1 MLDYN
6 KAKQYKKYDAVAIVV
21 LFVIFSAIA
30 VAIVQLLQLQVNVQQ
45 VIVISLQKVISNSRA
60 IIPCVIAFIGSVITA
75 PDGYL
80 KVIKELCDLDPYIAA
95 LNVNNEE
102 QIKYQKCPEVI
113 PFLLD
118 RFVLISIISYSLL
131 IFVGINMATAVGRYY
146 NISVTDLS
154 SKIQMV
160 LLTIIFSAI
169 LNIIRIA
176 LAVTKMPK
184 IVVKNYN
191 EIKYRAEQQSEEILS
206 R

>member
-6 KAKQYKKYDAVAIVV
+6 KTKQYDVVAIVV
-21 LFVIFSAIA
+21 LFAIFSAIA
-30 VAIVQLLQLQVNVQQ
+30 VAIAQLLQPQINVQQ

-60 IIPCVIAFIGSVITA
+60 IIPCIIAFIGSVITA

-80 KVIKELCDLDPYIAA
+80 EVIKELCDLDPYIAA

-102 QIKYQKCPEVI
+102 QIEYQKCPEII

-118 RFVLISIISYSLL
+118 RFILISIISYSLL
-131 IFVGINMATAVGRYY
+131 IFVGINIATAVGKYY
-146 NISVTDLS
+146 NMAMTDLN
-154 SKIQMV
+154 SKIKMV
-160 LLTIIFSAI
+160 LLIIIFSAI

-191 EIKYRAEQQSEEILS
+191 KIKYKTKQQSEEMLS
-206 R
+206 K